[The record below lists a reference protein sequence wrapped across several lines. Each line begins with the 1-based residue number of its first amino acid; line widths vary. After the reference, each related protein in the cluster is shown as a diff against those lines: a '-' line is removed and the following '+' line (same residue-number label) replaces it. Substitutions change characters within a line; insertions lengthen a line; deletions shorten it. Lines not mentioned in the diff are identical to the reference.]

1 LTPTIIESPSFLDN
15 EKVRRIFDVFDGA
28 GEETR
33 AVGGALRNALLG
45 VPVSDVDFAT
55 TAAPQT
61 TMDRAKAAGLRPIP
75 TGFEHGTVT
84 VIVEGQPFEI
94 TTLRED
100 VETDGRRAKVRFG
113 RDFEQ
118 DALRRD
124 FTINALSCN
133 REGHIFDYADGLADM
148 EARKVRFI
156 GDAQQRVRE
165 DYLRILRFFRFH
177 AAYGEGPLD
186 GQAFHAA
193 VIEREGMHGLS
204 RERIRA
210 ELLKLLGARN
220 CAPTIA
226 IMCGAGLLLPVLA
239 GVAIPARLARVIEI
253 EHARG
258 AKADPVLRLI
268 ALGVLVREDAE
279 RLREELRLSN
289 AEAQRAQAAARALEP
304 LHGYM
309 APPQPQALRAFLYRH
324 GAEAARD
331 ALTLAQAEAGVAAHE
346 EDWAKADALVAT
358 TPRPRLPFSGA
369 DLLVRGVAPG
379 RGMGAALKAVEAL
392 WIAADFPEDAARLA
406 SLLDAALTKTDSCFF
421 TN

>member
-1 LTPTIIESPSFLDN
+1 MLASPSFLDDA
-15 EKVRRIFDVFDGA
+15 KVRRIFDVFDGA

-55 TAAPQT
+55 TALPQI
-61 TMDRAKAAGLRPIP
+61 TMDRAKAANLRAVP
-75 TGFEHGTVT
+75 TGFDHGTVT

-100 VETDGRRAKVRFG
+100 VETDGRRAKVLFG

-133 REGHIFDYADGLADM
+133 REGRIFDYADGLADIDT
-148 EARKVRFI
+148 RRVRFI

-177 AAYGEGPLD
+177 AAYGEGALD
-186 GQAFHAA
+186 AQAFHAA
-193 VIEREGMHGLS
+193 VIERDGMHNLS

-210 ELLKLLGARN
+210 ELLKLLGARH

-239 GVAIPARLARVIEI
+239 GIAIPARLAQVIDI
-253 EHARG
+253 ETARG
-258 AKADPVLRLI
+258 AKPDPVLRLI
-268 ALGVLVREDAE
+268 ALCVLVREDAE
-279 RLREELRLSN
+279 RLRAELRLSN
-289 AEAQRAQAAARALEP
+289 AEAQRALEAARALET
-304 LHGYM
+304 LHGCM
-309 APPQPQALRAFLYRH
+309 APPAADELLAFLFLR
-324 GAEAARD
+324 GRQAARD
-331 ALTLAQAEAGVAAHE
+331 ALVLAQADSGASA
-346 EDWAKADALVAT
+346 DDPRWASADAFLAQ

-369 DLLVRGVAPG
+369 DLMARGVEPG
-379 RGMGAALKAVEAL
+379 RGMGERLNSLQTLWIKAGFPQEPDALARLLDEAL
-392 WIAADFPEDAARLA
+392 LKR
-406 SLLDAALTKTDSCFF
+406 DSFF
-421 TN
+421 

>member
-1 LTPTIIESPSFLDN
+1 MRLTPATIQSPSFLDN
-15 EKVRRIFDVFDGA
+15 AKVRRIFDVFDGA

-55 TAAPQT
+55 TATPQT

-133 REGHIFDYADGLADM
+133 REGHIFDYADGLADIK
-148 EARKVRFI
+148 ARRVRFI

-177 AAYGEGPLD
+177 AAYGEGAMD
-186 GQAFHAA
+186 AQAFHAA
-193 VIEREGMHGLS
+193 VLEREGMHNLS

-210 ELLKLLGARN
+210 ELLKLLTARN
-220 CAPTIA
+220 SAPTIA

-239 GVAIPARLARVIEI
+239 GVAIPARLARVIAI

-258 AKADPVLRLI
+258 TKADPVLRLI

-289 AEAQRAQAAARALEP
+289 AEAQRALGAARALEP
-304 LHGYM
+304 LHGCTT
-309 APPQPQALRAFLYRH
+309 PPEPKDLRALLYQHGPQAM
-324 GAEAARD
+324 RD
-331 ALTLAQAEAGVAAHE
+331 ALTLAQAETGVPSRDE
-346 EDWAKADALVAT
+346 IWNGADAFLAT
-358 TPRPRLPFSGA
+358 TPKPRLPFSGA
-369 DLLVRGVAPG
+369 DLLARGVEPG
-379 RGMGAALKAVEAL
+379 RCMGDALKAVEQL
-392 WIAADFPEDAARLA
+392 WIAADFPSDAASLA
-406 SLLDAALTKTDSCFF
+406 PLLDKALTQRGA
-421 TN
+421 

>member
-1 LTPTIIESPSFLDN
+1 MRLTPTRIQSPSFLDH

-55 TAAPQT
+55 TATPQV

-133 REGHIFDYADGLADM
+133 RDGHIFDYADGLADI

-177 AAYGEGPLD
+177 AAYGEGALD
-186 GQAFHAA
+186 AQAFHAA

-210 ELLKLLGARN
+210 ELLKLLCARN
-220 CAPTIA
+220 SAPTIA
-226 IMCGAGLLLPVLA
+226 IMCGAGLLMPVLA
-239 GVAIPARLARVIEI
+239 GIAIPARLARVIEI

-258 AKADPVLRLI
+258 AKPDPVLRLI
-268 ALGVLVREDAE
+268 ALCVLVREDAE

-289 AEAQRAQAAARALEP
+289 AEAQRAQAAARALEH
-304 LHGYM
+304 LHGCP
-309 APPQPQALRAFLYRH
+309 APPQAQALRAFLYRH
-324 GAEAARD
+324 GAEAGRD
-331 ALTLAQAEAGVAAHE
+331 ALTLAQAQACVAAQ
-346 EDWAKADALVAT
+346 DPAFASADAFLAT

-369 DLLVRGVAPG
+369 DLLARGVAPG
-379 RGMGAALKAVEAL
+379 RGMGAALKTIEAL
-392 WIAADFPEDAARLA
+392 WIAANFPEDAETLARL
-406 SLLDAALTKTDSCFF
+406 LGEALTRRV
-421 TN
+421 

>member
-1 LTPTIIESPSFLDN
+1 MRLTQTTIQSPSFLDN
-15 EKVRRIFDVFDGA
+15 ERVLRIFDVFDGA

-33 AVGGALRNALLG
+33 AVGGALRNHLLG

-55 TAAPQT
+55 TATPGV

-133 REGHIFDYADGLADM
+133 REGHIFDYAEGLADI
-148 EARKVRFI
+148 EARRVRFI
-156 GDAQQRVRE
+156 GDARQRVRE

-177 AAYGEGPLD
+177 AAYGEGALD

-193 VIEREGMHGLS
+193 VLEREGMHNLS

-210 ELLKLLGARN
+210 ELLKLLTARN
-220 CAPTIA
+220 SAPTIA

-253 EHARG
+253 EHARD
-258 AKADPVLRLI
+258 AKTDPVLRLI

-289 AEAQRAQAAARALEP
+289 AEAQRALGAARALET
-304 LHGYM
+304 LHGCM
-309 APPQPQALRAFLYRH
+309 APPEPKALRPLLYQHGPQAT
-324 GAEAARD
+324 RD
-331 ALTLAQAEAGVAAHE
+331 ALTLAQAEAGVAAQD
-346 EDWAKADALVAT
+346 EDWAKAAAFAAT
-358 TPRPRLPFSGA
+358 TPKPQLPFSGA
-369 DLLVRGVAPG
+369 DLLARGVGPG
-379 RGMGAALKAVEAL
+379 RGMGEALKAVERL
-392 WIAADFPEDAARLA
+392 WIAADFPSDAATLA
-406 SLLDAALTKTDSCFF
+406 PLLDKALTQR
-421 TN
+421 N

>member
-1 LTPTIIESPSFLDN
+1 MRLTPATIQSPSFLDN
-15 EKVRRIFDVFDGA
+15 AKVRRIFDVFDGA

-55 TAAPQT
+55 TATPQV
-61 TMDRAKAAGLRPIP
+61 TMDRAKDAGLRPIP

-113 RDFEQ
+113 RDFQQ

-133 REGHIFDYADGLADM
+133 REGHIFDYTDGLADIK
-148 EARKVRFI
+148 ARRVRFI

-177 AAYGEGPLD
+177 AAYGEGALD
-186 GQAFHAA
+186 AQAFHAA
-193 VIEREGMHGLS
+193 VIEREGMHNLS

-210 ELLKLLGARN
+210 ELLKLLTARN
-220 CAPTIA
+220 SAPTIA
-226 IMCGAGLLLPVLA
+226 VMCGAGLLLPVLA
-239 GVAIPARLARVIEI
+239 GVAIPARLARVIAI

-258 AKADPVLRLI
+258 TKADPVLRLI

-289 AEAQRAQAAARALEP
+289 AEAQRALGAARALET
-304 LHGYM
+304 LHGCT
-309 APPQPQALRAFLYRH
+309 APPVPKALRALLYQH
-324 GAEAARD
+324 GSQAMCD
-331 ALTLAQAEAGVAAHE
+331 AVTLAQAEAGVPSRDEIWNEANAF
-346 EDWAKADALVAT
+346 LAT
-358 TPRPRLPFSGA
+358 TSKPQLPFSGA
-369 DLLVRGVAPG
+369 DLIARGVEPG
-379 RGMGAALKAVEAL
+379 RGMGDALKAVEQL
-392 WIAADFPEDAARLA
+392 WIAADFPSDAASLA
-406 SLLDAALTKTDSCFF
+406 PLLDKALTPRAS
-421 TN
+421 

>member
-1 LTPTIIESPSFLDN
+1 MRLSQATIQSPSFLDN

-55 TAAPQT
+55 TATPQV

-94 TTLRED
+94 TSLRED

-133 REGHIFDYADGLADM
+133 RQGHIFDYADGLADIA
-148 EARKVRFI
+148 ARKVRFI

-177 AAYGEGPLD
+177 AAYGEGTLD
-186 GQAFHAA
+186 AQAFHAA
-193 VIEREGMHGLS
+193 VLEREGMHNLS

-239 GVAIPARLARVIEI
+239 GIAIPARLARVIEI

-268 ALGVLVREDAE
+268 ALCVVVREDAE

-289 AEAQRAQAAARALEP
+289 AEAQRALAAARALER
-304 LHGYM
+304 LHGCT
-309 APPQPQALRAFLYRH
+309 APPDDGALRAFLHQH
-324 GAEAARD
+324 GAQAARD
-331 ALTLAQAEAGVAAHE
+331 ALTLAQAQACVGAQDAAF
-346 EDWAKADALVAT
+346 ASADAFLAT

-369 DLLVRGVAPG
+369 DLLARGVEPG
-379 RGMGAALKAVEAL
+379 RGMGAGLKAVEAL
-392 WIAADFPEDAARLA
+392 WIAADFPDDPARLA
-406 SLLDAALTKTDSCFF
+406 QLLDEALSRRG
-421 TN
+421 

>member
-1 LTPTIIESPSFLDN
+1 MRLTPTTIQSPSFLDH

-33 AVGGALRNALLG
+33 AVGGALRNHLLG

-55 TAAPQT
+55 TATPGVI
-61 TMDRAKAAGLRPIP
+61 MDRAKAAGLRPIP

-133 REGHIFDYADGLADM
+133 REGHIFDYADGLADI

-177 AAYGEGPLD
+177 AAYGEGALD

-193 VIEREGMHGLS
+193 VSERAGMHNLS

-210 ELLKLLGARN
+210 ELLKLLTARN
-220 CAPTIA
+220 SAPTIA

-239 GVAIPARLARVIEI
+239 GIAIPARLARVIEI
-253 EHARG
+253 EHARD

-289 AEAQRAQAAARALEP
+289 AEAQRALGAARALET
-304 LHGYM
+304 LHGCT
-309 APPQPQALRAFLYRH
+309 APPEPKALRALLYQH
-324 GAEAARD
+324 GPQATQD
-331 ALTLAQAEAGVAAHE
+331 ALTLAQAEAGVAGH
-346 EDWAKADALVAT
+346 DDVWAKAAAFAAI
-358 TPRPRLPFSGA
+358 TPKPQLPFSGA
-369 DLLVRGVAPG
+369 DLLARGVAPG
-379 RGMGAALKAVEAL
+379 RGMGEALKAVERL
-392 WIAADFPEDAARLA
+392 WIAADFPGDAATLA
-406 SLLDAALTKTDSCFF
+406 PLLDKALAQRD
-421 TN
+421 

>member
-1 LTPTIIESPSFLDN
+1 MRLTQATIQSPSFLDN
-15 EKVRRIFDVFDGA
+15 ERVLRIFDVFDGA

-33 AVGGALRNALLG
+33 AVGGALRNHLLG

-55 TAAPQT
+55 TATPGV

-133 REGHIFDYADGLADM
+133 REGHIFDYAEGLADI
-148 EARKVRFI
+148 EARRVRFI
-156 GDAQQRVRE
+156 GDARQRVRE

-177 AAYGEGPLD
+177 AAYGEGALD

-193 VIEREGMHGLS
+193 VLEREGMHNLS

-210 ELLKLLGARN
+210 ELLKLLTARN
-220 CAPTIA
+220 SAPTIA

-253 EHARG
+253 EHARD
-258 AKADPVLRLI
+258 AKTDPVLRLI

-289 AEAQRAQAAARALEP
+289 AEAQRALGAARALET
-304 LHGYM
+304 LHGCM
-309 APPQPQALRAFLYRH
+309 APPEPKALRPLLYQHGPQAT
-324 GAEAARD
+324 RD
-331 ALTLAQAEAGVAAHE
+331 ALTLAQAEAGVAAQD
-346 EDWAKADALVAT
+346 EDWAKAAAFAAT
-358 TPRPRLPFSGA
+358 TPKPQLPFSGA
-369 DLLVRGVAPG
+369 DLLARGVGPG
-379 RGMGAALKAVEAL
+379 RGMGEALKAVERL
-392 WIAADFPEDAARLA
+392 WIAADFPSDAATLA
-406 SLLDAALTKTDSCFF
+406 PLLDKALTQR
-421 TN
+421 N

>member
-1 LTPTIIESPSFLDN
+1 MRLTPATIQSPSFLDN
-15 EKVRRIFDVFDGA
+15 AKVRHIFDVFDGA

-55 TAAPQT
+55 TATPQV
-61 TMDRAKAAGLRPIP
+61 TMDRAKDAGLRPIP

-113 RDFEQ
+113 RDFQQ

-133 REGHIFDYADGLADM
+133 RGGHIFDYANGLADIK
-148 EARKVRFI
+148 ARRVRFI

-177 AAYGEGPLD
+177 AAYGEGALD
-186 GQAFHAA
+186 AQAFHAA
-193 VIEREGMHGLS
+193 VIEREGMHNLS

-210 ELLKLLGARN
+210 ELLKLLTARN
-220 CAPTIA
+220 SAPTIA
-226 IMCGAGLLLPVLA
+226 VMCGAGLLLPVLA
-239 GVAIPARLARVIEI
+239 GVAIPARLARVIAI

-258 AKADPVLRLI
+258 TKADPVLRLI

-289 AEAQRAQAAARALEP
+289 AEAQRALGAARALET
-304 LHGYM
+304 LHGCM
-309 APPQPQALRAFLYRH
+309 APPVPKALRALLYQH
-324 GAEAARD
+324 GSQAMCD
-331 ALTLAQAEAGVAAHE
+331 AVTLAQAEAGVPSRDEIWNEANAF
-346 EDWAKADALVAT
+346 LAT
-358 TPRPRLPFSGA
+358 TSKPQLPFSGA
-369 DLLVRGVAPG
+369 DLIARGVEPG
-379 RGMGAALKAVEAL
+379 RGMGDALKRVEQL
-392 WIAADFPEDAARLA
+392 WIAADFPSDAASLA
-406 SLLDAALTKTDSCFF
+406 PLLDKALTPRES
-421 TN
+421 

>member
-1 LTPTIIESPSFLDN
+1 MRLTQTTIQSPSFLDN
-15 EKVRRIFDVFDGA
+15 ERVLRIFDVFDGA

-33 AVGGALRNALLG
+33 AVGGALRNHLLG

-55 TAAPQT
+55 TATPQT

-133 REGHIFDYADGLADM
+133 REGHIFDYAEGLADI
-148 EARKVRFI
+148 EARRVRFI
-156 GDAQQRVRE
+156 GDARQRVRE

-177 AAYGEGPLD
+177 AAYGEGALD

-193 VIEREGMHGLS
+193 VLEREGMHNLS

-210 ELLKLLGARN
+210 ELLKLLTARN
-220 CAPTIA
+220 SAPTIA

-253 EHARG
+253 EHARD
-258 AKADPVLRLI
+258 AKTDPVLRLI

-289 AEAQRAQAAARALEP
+289 AEAQRALGAARALET
-304 LHGYM
+304 LHGCM
-309 APPQPQALRAFLYRH
+309 APPEPKALRPLLYQHGPQAT
-324 GAEAARD
+324 RD
-331 ALTLAQAEAGVAAHE
+331 ALTLAQAEAGVAAQD
-346 EDWAKADALVAT
+346 EDWAKAAAFAAT
-358 TPRPRLPFSGA
+358 TPKPQLPFSGA
-369 DLLVRGVAPG
+369 DLLARGVGPG
-379 RGMGAALKAVEAL
+379 RGMGEALKAVERL
-392 WIAADFPEDAARLA
+392 WIAADFPSDAATLA
-406 SLLDAALTKTDSCFF
+406 PLLDKALTQR
-421 TN
+421 N

>member
-1 LTPTIIESPSFLDN
+1 MRLTPTTIQSPSFLDN
-15 EKVRRIFDVFDGA
+15 ARVRRIFDVFDGA

-55 TAAPQT
+55 TATPQV

-133 REGHIFDYADGLADM
+133 REGHIFDYADGLADI

-177 AAYGEGPLD
+177 AAYGEGALD
-186 GQAFHAA
+186 AQAFHAC
-193 VIEREGMHGLS
+193 VIEREGMHNLS

-210 ELLKLLGARN
+210 EVLKLLGARN
-220 CAPTIA
+220 SAPTIA

-239 GVAIPARLARVIEI
+239 GIAIPARLARVIEI
-253 EHARG
+253 EHTRG
-258 AKADPVLRLI
+258 VKADPVLRLI
-268 ALGVLVREDAE
+268 ALCVLVREDAE

-289 AEAQRAQAAARALEP
+289 AEAQRAQAAARALET
-304 LHGYM
+304 LHGCA
-309 APPQPQALRAFLYRH
+309 APPQAKALRALLYQH
-324 GAEAARD
+324 GAEAIRD
-331 ALTLAQAEAGVAAHE
+331 ALTLAQAEAVVPAHD
-346 EDWAKADALVAT
+346 EDWTSADAFVAT
-358 TPRPRLPFSGA
+358 TPQPRLPFNGA
-369 DLLVRGVAPG
+369 DLLARGVAPG
-379 RGMGAALKAVEAL
+379 RGMGAALKAVERL
-392 WIAADFPEDAARLA
+392 WIAADFPGDAATLA
-406 SLLDAALTKTDSCFF
+406 QLLDKALTQQDS
-421 TN
+421 

>member
-1 LTPTIIESPSFLDN
+1 MRLTHTTIQSPSFL
-15 EKVRRIFDVFDGA
+15 EHAKVRRIFDVFDGA

-33 AVGGALRNALLG
+33 AVGGALRNALLR

-55 TAAPQT
+55 TAAPQV

-94 TTLRED
+94 TSLRED

-133 REGHIFDYADGLADM
+133 RDGQIFDYADGLADI

-177 AAYGEGPLD
+177 AAYGEGALD

-193 VIEREGMHGLS
+193 VIEREGMHNLS

-210 ELLKLLGARN
+210 ELLKLMGARN
-220 CAPTIA
+220 SAPTIT

-239 GVAIPARLARVIEI
+239 GIAIPARLARVIEI
-253 EHARG
+253 EQARG
-258 AKADPVLRLI
+258 AKADPVMRLI
-268 ALGVLVREDAE
+268 ALCVLVREDGE

-289 AEAQRAQAAARALEP
+289 AEALRALGAARALEK
-304 LHGYM
+304 LHGLM
-309 APPQPQALRAFLYRH
+309 TPPDHGALRAFLYQH
-324 GAEAARD
+324 GPQAARD
-331 ALTLAQAEAGVAAHE
+331 ALTLAQAEACVGAQDAAF
-346 EDWAKADALVAT
+346 ASADAFLAHA
-358 TPRPRLPFSGA
+358 PRPRLPFSGA
-369 DLLVRGVAPG
+369 DLLARGVEPG
-379 RGMGAALKAVEAL
+379 RGMGAALKSVEAL
-392 WIAADFPEDAARLA
+392 WIAAGFPDDPARLA
-406 SLLDAALTKTDSCFF
+406 QLLDTALAQPD
-421 TN
+421 

>member
-1 LTPTIIESPSFLDN
+1 MRLTQATIQSPSFLDN
-15 EKVRRIFDVFDGA
+15 ERVLRIFDVFDGA

-33 AVGGALRNALLG
+33 AVGGALRNHLLG

-55 TAAPQT
+55 TATPQT

-133 REGHIFDYADGLADM
+133 RDGHIFDYAEGLADI

-177 AAYGEGPLD
+177 AAYGEGALD

-193 VIEREGMHGLS
+193 VLEREGMHNLS

-210 ELLKLLGARN
+210 ELLKLLTARN
-220 CAPTIA
+220 SAPTIA

-253 EHARG
+253 EHARD
-258 AKADPVLRLI
+258 AKTDPVLRLI

-289 AEAQRAQAAARALEP
+289 AEAQRALGAARALEA
-304 LHGYM
+304 LHGCM
-309 APPQPQALRAFLYRH
+309 APPEPKALRPLLYQHGPQAT
-324 GAEAARD
+324 RD
-331 ALTLAQAEAGVAAHE
+331 ALTLAQAEAGVAAQD
-346 EDWAKADALVAT
+346 EDWAKAAAFAAT
-358 TPRPRLPFSGA
+358 TPKPQLPFSGA
-369 DLLVRGVAPG
+369 DLLARGVGPG
-379 RGMGAALKAVEAL
+379 RGMGEALKAVERL
-392 WIAADFPEDAARLA
+392 WIAADFPSDAATLA
-406 SLLDAALTKTDSCFF
+406 PLLDKALTQR
-421 TN
+421 N

>member
-1 LTPTIIESPSFLDN
+1 MRLIPAQIESPSFLDD
-15 EKVRRIFDVFDGA
+15 EKVRRIFGVFDGA

-55 TAAPQT
+55 TATPQV

-94 TTLRED
+94 TSLRED

-113 RDFEQ
+113 RDFKQ

-133 REGHIFDYADGLADM
+133 RDGHIFDYADGLADIA
-148 EARKVRFI
+148 ARRVRFI

-177 AAYGEGPLD
+177 AAYGEGALD
-186 GQAFHAA
+186 AQAFHAA
-193 VIEREGMHGLS
+193 VIEREGMHNLS

-253 EHARG
+253 DHARG
-258 AKADPVLRLI
+258 AKADPLLRLI
-268 ALGVLVREDAE
+268 ALCVLVREDAE
-279 RLREELRLSN
+279 RLRNELRLSN
-289 AEAQRAQAAARALEP
+289 AEAQRAHAAAQALEQLHGCTAPPEPKVLRAL
-304 LHGYM
+304 LYQHGS
-309 APPQPQALRAFLYRH
+309 QAM
-324 GAEAARD
+324 RD
-331 ALTLAQAEAGVAAHE
+331 ALALAQAEADVSTLDEIWTG
-346 EDWAKADALVAT
+346 ADAFAAT
-358 TPRPRLPFSGA
+358 TPRPQLPFSGA
-369 DLLVRGVAPG
+369 DLLARSVAPG
-379 RGMGAALKAVEAL
+379 RGMGEALKAMERL
-392 WIAADFPEDAARLA
+392 WIAADFPTDAATLTD
-406 SLLDAALTKTDSCFF
+406 LLDKALTQRD
-421 TN
+421 

>member
-1 LTPTIIESPSFLDN
+1 MRLTSAHPSFLDDAR
-15 EKVRRIFDVFDGA
+15 VRRVFAVFDGA

-33 AVGGALRNALLG
+33 VVGGALRNALLG
-45 VPVSDVDFAT
+45 SPVSDVDFAT
-55 TAAPQT
+55 TASPQT
-61 TMDRAKAAGLRPIP
+61 TMDRAVAAGLRPIP

-133 REGHIFDYADGLADM
+133 RDGDIFDYTDGLADI
-148 EARKVRFI
+148 EARRVRFI
-156 GDAQQRVRE
+156 GDARQRVRE

-186 GQAFHAA
+186 QGAFHAA
-193 VIEREGMHGLS
+193 VIEREGMHNLS

-210 ELLKLLGARN
+210 ELMKLLEARN

-239 GVAIPARLARVIEI
+239 GVALPARLARVIEI

-258 AKADPVLRLI
+258 AKTDPMLRLI
-268 ALGVLVREDAE
+268 ALCVLVREDAE

-289 AEAQRAQAAARALEP
+289 AEAQRAKMAAQALEKLHGATTAPQAKQLRAL
-304 LHGYM
+304 
-309 APPQPQALRAFLYRH
+309 LYRH
-324 GAEAARD
+324 GAQATRD
-331 ALTLAQAEAGVAAHE
+331 ALILAQAQAA
-346 EDWAKADALVAT
+346 VAT
-358 TPRPRLPFSGA
+358 NDDAFAEACAFISSTPKPQPPFSGA
-369 DLLVRGVAPG
+369 DLMARGLTAG
-379 RGMGAALKAVEAL
+379 KSMGAALKRFETL
-392 WIAADFPEDAARLA
+392 WIEADFPGDAV
-406 SLLDAALTKTDSCFF
+406 LLEKLLEEALTQQ
-421 TN
+421 N

>member
-1 LTPTIIESPSFLDN
+1 MRLTPTRIESPSFLDN
-15 EKVRRIFDVFDGA
+15 AKVRRIFDVFDGA

-33 AVGGALRNALLG
+33 AVGGALRNNLLG

-55 TAAPQT
+55 TALPQT

-133 REGHIFDYADGLADM
+133 REGHIFDYADGLADI
-148 EARKVRFI
+148 EARRVRFI

-177 AAYGEGPLD
+177 AAYGQGALD

-193 VIEREGMHGLS
+193 VLEREGMHNLS

-210 ELLKLLGARN
+210 ELLKLLTARN
-220 CAPTIA
+220 SAPTIA

-239 GVAIPARLARVIEI
+239 GIAIPARLARVIEI
-253 EHARG
+253 EHARET
-258 AKADPVLRLI
+258 KADPVLRLI

-289 AEAQRAQAAARALEP
+289 GEAQRALGAAGALEK
-304 LHGYM
+304 LHGRT
-309 APPQPQALRAFLYRH
+309 APPDDGALRAFLYQH
-324 GAEAARD
+324 GPQAARD
-331 ALTLAQAEAGVAAHE
+331 ALTLAQAEAGVAT
-346 EDWAKADALVAT
+346 EDPLWGDADAFLAR

-369 DLLVRGVAPG
+369 DLLARGVEPG
-379 RGMGAALKAVEAL
+379 RGMGAALKSVEAL
-392 WIAADFPEDAARLA
+392 WIAAGFPDDPARLA
-406 SLLDAALTKTDSCFF
+406 QLLDKALAQPD
-421 TN
+421 

>member
-1 LTPTIIESPSFLDN
+1 MLASPSFLDDA
-15 EKVRRIFDVFDGA
+15 KVKRIFDVFDGA

-55 TAAPQT
+55 TALPQI
-61 TMDRAKAAGLRPIP
+61 TMDRAKAANLRAVP
-75 TGFEHGTVT
+75 TGFDHGTVT

-100 VETDGRRAKVRFG
+100 VETDGRRAKVLFG

-124 FTINALSCN
+124 FTINALSCD
-133 REGHIFDYADGLADM
+133 RAGRIFDYADGLADM
-148 EARKVRFI
+148 DARRVRFI

-186 GQAFHAA
+186 AQAFHAA
-193 VIEREGMHGLS
+193 VIEREGMHNLS

-210 ELLKLLGARN
+210 ELLKLLGARH

-239 GVAIPARLARVIEI
+239 GIAIPARLARVIDI
-253 EHARG
+253 ESARG
-258 AKADPVLRLI
+258 ATADPVLRLI
-268 ALGVLVREDAE
+268 ALCVLVREDAE
-279 RLREELRLSN
+279 RLRAELRLSN
-289 AEAQRAQAAARALEP
+289 AEAQRALEAARALET
-304 LHGYM
+304 LHGCM
-309 APPQPQALRAFLYRH
+309 APPEAKTLRAFLYPH
-324 GAEAARD
+324 GREAARD
-331 ALTLAQAEAGVAAHE
+331 ALMLAQAEAGASAHASR
-346 EDWAKADALVAT
+346 WASADAFLAQ
-358 TPRPRLPFSGA
+358 TPKPRLPFSGA
-369 DLLVRGVAPG
+369 DLLARGVAPG
-379 RGMGAALKAVEAL
+379 RGMGEALKTIEAL
-392 WIAADFPEDAARLA
+392 WVGADFPDDPATLARL
-406 SLLDAALTKTDSCFF
+406 LDEALTQHS
-421 TN
+421 

>member
-1 LTPTIIESPSFLDN
+1 MRLTQATIQSPSFLDN
-15 EKVRRIFDVFDGA
+15 ERVLRIFDVFDGA

-33 AVGGALRNALLG
+33 AVGGALRNHLLG
-45 VPVSDVDFAT
+45 VPVSDEDFAT
-55 TAAPQT
+55 TATPQT

-133 REGHIFDYADGLADM
+133 RDGHIFDYAEGLADI

-177 AAYGEGPLD
+177 AAYGEGALD

-193 VIEREGMHGLS
+193 VLEREGMHNLS

-210 ELLKLLGARN
+210 ELLKLLTARN
-220 CAPTIA
+220 SAPTIA

-253 EHARG
+253 EHARD
-258 AKADPVLRLI
+258 AKTDPVLRLI

-289 AEAQRAQAAARALEP
+289 AEAQRALGAARALEA
-304 LHGYM
+304 LHGCM
-309 APPQPQALRAFLYRH
+309 APPEPKALRPLLYQHGPQAT
-324 GAEAARD
+324 RD
-331 ALTLAQAEAGVAAHE
+331 ALTLAQAEAGVAAQD
-346 EDWAKADALVAT
+346 EDWAKAAAFAAT
-358 TPRPRLPFSGA
+358 TPKPQLPFSGA
-369 DLLVRGVAPG
+369 DLLARGVAPG
-379 RGMGAALKAVEAL
+379 RGMGEALKAVERL
-392 WIAADFPEDAARLA
+392 WIAADFPGDAATLA
-406 SLLDAALTKTDSCFF
+406 PLLDKALTQR
-421 TN
+421 N

>member
-1 LTPTIIESPSFLDN
+1 MRLTQATIQSPSFLDN
-15 EKVRRIFDVFDGA
+15 ERVLRIFDVFDGA

-33 AVGGALRNALLG
+33 AVGGALRNHLLG

-55 TAAPQT
+55 TATPQT

-133 REGHIFDYADGLADM
+133 RDGHIFDYANGLADI

-177 AAYGEGPLD
+177 AAYGEGALD
-186 GQAFHAA
+186 AQAFHAC
-193 VIEREGMHGLS
+193 VIEREGMHSLS

-210 ELLKLLGARN
+210 EMLKLLGARN

-239 GVAIPARLARVIEI
+239 GIAIPARLARVIKI

-258 AKADPVLRLI
+258 TKADPVLRLI
-268 ALGVLVREDAE
+268 ALCVLVREDAA

-289 AEAQRAQAAARALEP
+289 AEAQRALAAAQALET
-304 LHGYM
+304 LHGCM
-309 APPQPQALRAFLYRH
+309 APPEPKALRALLYQH
-324 GAEAARD
+324 GPQTTRD
-331 ALTLAQAEAGVAAHE
+331 VLALAQAEAGVAAH
-346 EDWAKADALVAT
+346 DDIWARADALVAT
-358 TPRPRLPFSGA
+358 TPQPRLPFSGA
-369 DLLVRGVAPG
+369 DLLARGVAPG
-379 RGMGAALKAVEAL
+379 RGMGAALKTVERL
-392 WIAADFPEDAARLA
+392 WIAADFPGDAATLA
-406 SLLDAALTKTDSCFF
+406 PLLDKALTQQD
-421 TN
+421 

>member
-1 LTPTIIESPSFLDN
+1 MRLSDRPSFLDDAR
-15 EKVRRIFDVFDGA
+15 VRRIFAVFDGA

-33 AVGGALRNALLG
+33 VVGGALRNALLG
-45 VPVSDVDFAT
+45 APVADVDFAT
-55 TAAPQT
+55 TASPQT
-61 TMDRAKAAGLRPIP
+61 TLDRAVAAGLRAIP

-94 TTLRED
+94 TSLRED

-124 FTINALSCN
+124 FTINALSCG
-133 REGHIFDYADGLADM
+133 RDGHIFDYAQGLADIA
-148 EARKVRFI
+148 ARRVRFI
-156 GDAQQRVRE
+156 GDAGQRVRE

-186 GQAFHAA
+186 AEAFHAA
-193 VIEREGMHGLS
+193 VIEREGMHNLS

-210 ELLKLLGARN
+210 ELMKLLEARH

-253 EHARG
+253 EAARG
-258 AKADPVLRLI
+258 SRADPLLRLI
-268 ALGVLVREDAE
+268 ALCVLVREDAE

-289 AEAQRAQAAARALEP
+289 AEAQRAQAAARALEA
-304 LHGYM
+304 LHGLAR
-309 APPQPQALRAFLYRH
+309 APQEKELRALLYRH
-324 GAEAARD
+324 GAQAARD
-331 ALTLAQAEAGVAAHE
+331 ALTLAQAEGGIDAHDEAFAG
-346 EDWAKADALVAT
+346 ADAFLKV
-358 TPRPRLPFSGA
+358 TPKPQPPFTGA
-369 DLLVRGVAPG
+369 DLLARGMTPG
-379 RGMGAALKAVEAL
+379 RAMGAALKRFEAL
-392 WIAADFPEDAARLA
+392 WIAADFPGDQEALA
-406 SLLDAALTKTDSCFF
+406 ELLDRALAQG
-421 TN
+421 N

>member
-1 LTPTIIESPSFLDN
+1 MRLTSAHPSFLDDAR
-15 EKVRRIFDVFDGA
+15 VRRVFAVFDGA

-33 AVGGALRNALLG
+33 VVGGALRNALLG
-45 VPVSDVDFAT
+45 APVSDVDFAT
-55 TAAPQT
+55 TASPQV
-61 TMDRAKAAGLRPIP
+61 TMDRAVSAGLRPIP

-94 TTLRED
+94 TSLRED

-124 FTINALSCN
+124 FTINALSCD
-133 REGHIFDYADGLADM
+133 RDGKIYDYADGMADIA
-148 EARKVRFI
+148 ARRVRFI
-156 GDAQQRVRE
+156 GDAIQRVRE

-186 GQAFHAA
+186 AEAFHAS
-193 VIEREGMHGLS
+193 VIEREGMHNLS

-210 ELLKLLGARN
+210 ELMKLLEARN
-220 CAPTIA
+220 SAQTIA

-239 GVAIPARLARVIEI
+239 GVAAPARLKRVIEI

-258 AKADPVLRLI
+258 AKGDPVLRLI
-268 ALGVLVREDAE
+268 ALCTLVREDAQ

-289 AEAQRAQAAARALEP
+289 AEAQRAEAAARALEK
-304 LHGYM
+304 LHGLTA
-309 APPQPQALRAFLYRH
+309 APQEKDLRALLYRY

-331 ALTLAQAEAGVAAHE
+331 ALTLAQAEACV
-346 EDWAKADALVAT
+346 DADDTGFKNAEAFLRQ
-358 TPRPRLPFSGA
+358 TPKPRLPFGGA
-369 DLLVRGVAPG
+369 DLAARGVAPG
-379 RGMGAALKAVEAL
+379 RGMGEALKRFEAL
-392 WIAADFPEDAARLA
+392 WIAADFPDDAAVL
-406 SLLDAALTKTDSCFF
+406 SVLLDQALVKR
-421 TN
+421 N

>member
-1 LTPTIIESPSFLDN
+1 MRLTQAKIESPSFLDN
-15 EKVRRIFDVFDGA
+15 ERVRRIFDVFDGA

-33 AVGGALRNALLG
+33 AVGGALRNHLLG

-55 TAAPQT
+55 TALPQT

-133 REGHIFDYADGLADM
+133 REGHIFDYAEGLADI
-148 EARKVRFI
+148 EARRVRFI

-177 AAYGEGPLD
+177 AAYGEGALD
-186 GQAFHAA
+186 GRAFHAA
-193 VIEREGMHGLS
+193 VLEREGMHNLS

-210 ELLKLLGARN
+210 ELLKLLTARN
-220 CAPTIA
+220 SAPTIA

-253 EHARG
+253 EHARD

-268 ALGVLVREDAE
+268 ALGVLVREDAA

-289 AEAQRAQAAARALEP
+289 AEAQRALGAARALET
-304 LHGYM
+304 LHGCT
-309 APPQPQALRAFLYRH
+309 APPQAHALRALLYQH
-324 GAEAARD
+324 GPQATRD
-331 ALTLAQAEAGVAAHE
+331 ALILAQAEAGFAAQD
-346 EDWAKADALVAT
+346 EDWAMADAFAAT
-358 TPRPRLPFSGA
+358 TPQPRLPFSGA

-379 RGMGAALKAVEAL
+379 RGMGEALKAVERL
-392 WIAADFPEDAARLA
+392 WIAADFPGDAATLA
-406 SLLDAALTKTDSCFF
+406 PLLDKALTQRD
-421 TN
+421 

>member
-1 LTPTIIESPSFLDN
+1 MTRTRIQSPSFLDSA
-15 EKVRRIFDVFDGA
+15 KVRRIFDVFDGA

-33 AVGGALRNALLG
+33 PVGGALRNALLE

-55 TAAPQT
+55 TALPQV
-61 TMDRAKAAGLRPIP
+61 TMDRAKTAGLRAIP

-100 VETDGRRAKVRFG
+100 VETDGRRAKVLFG

-124 FTINALSCN
+124 FTINALSCD
-133 REGHIFDYADGLADM
+133 REGRIFDYADGLADIA
-148 EARKVRFI
+148 ARKVRFI

-177 AAYGEGPLD
+177 AAYGEGALD
-186 GQAFHAA
+186 AQAFHAA
-193 VIEREGMHGLS
+193 VIERAGMHNLS

-220 CAPTIA
+220 CAPTLA

-239 GVAIPARLARVIEI
+239 GVAIPARLARVIGI
-253 EHARG
+253 ETERG

-268 ALGVLVREDAE
+268 ALCVLVREDAE
-279 RLREELRLSN
+279 RLRAELRLSN
-289 AEAQRAQAAARALEP
+289 GEAQRALAGARALET
-304 LHGYM
+304 LHGRM
-309 APPQPQALRAFLYRH
+309 TPPDDGALRAFLHQH
-324 GAEAARD
+324 GPQAARD
-331 ALTLAQAEAGVAAHE
+331 ALTLAQAEAGVAA
-346 EDWAKADALVAT
+346 DDPLWIDADAFLAQ

-369 DLLVRGVAPG
+369 DLLARGVEPG
-379 RGMGAALKAVEAL
+379 RGMGAALKSLEAL
-392 WIAADFPEDAARLA
+392 WIAAGFPDDPARLA
-406 SLLDAALTKTDSCFF
+406 QLLDKALAQPD
-421 TN
+421 

>member
-1 LTPTIIESPSFLDN
+1 MRLTPTTIQSPSFLDN

-55 TAAPQT
+55 TATPQG
-61 TMDRAKAAGLRPIP
+61 TMERAKAAGLRPIP

-133 REGHIFDYADGLADM
+133 REGHIFDYADGLADI
-148 EARKVRFI
+148 EARRVRFI
-156 GDAQQRVRE
+156 GDARQRVRE

-177 AAYGEGPLD
+177 AAYGEGALD

-193 VIEREGMHGLS
+193 VIERKGMHNLS

-210 ELLKLLGARN
+210 ELLKLLGGRN

-239 GVAIPARLARVIEI
+239 GIAIPARLVRVIEI

-258 AKADPVLRLI
+258 TRADPVLRLI
-268 ALGVLVREDAE
+268 ALCVLVREDAE

-289 AEAQRAQAAARALEP
+289 AEAQRALGAARALET
-304 LHGYM
+304 LHGCT
-309 APPQPQALRAFLYRH
+309 APPEAGALRAFLYQH
-324 GAEAARD
+324 GAQGARD
-331 ALTLAQAEAGVAAHE
+331 ALTLAQAQACVGAQDAAF
-346 EDWAKADALVAT
+346 ASAAAFLAI

-369 DLLVRGVAPG
+369 DLLARGVQPG
-379 RGMGAALKAVEAL
+379 RGMGAALKSVEAL
-392 WIAADFPEDAARLA
+392 WIAADFPDDPARLGQ
-406 SLLDAALTKTDSCFF
+406 LLDMALAQPD
-421 TN
+421 

>member
-1 LTPTIIESPSFLDN
+1 MRLTQATIQSPSFLDN
-15 EKVRRIFDVFDGA
+15 ERVLRIFDVFDGA

-33 AVGGALRNALLG
+33 AVGGALRNHLLG

-55 TAAPQT
+55 TATPQT

-133 REGHIFDYADGLADM
+133 RDGHIFDYAEGLADI

-177 AAYGEGPLD
+177 AAYGEGALD

-193 VIEREGMHGLS
+193 VLEREGMHNLS

-210 ELLKLLGARN
+210 ELLKLLTARN
-220 CAPTIA
+220 SAPTIA

-253 EHARG
+253 EHARD
-258 AKADPVLRLI
+258 AKTDPVLRLI

-289 AEAQRAQAAARALEP
+289 AEAQRALGAARALET
-304 LHGYM
+304 LHGCM
-309 APPQPQALRAFLYRH
+309 APPEPKALRPLLYQHGPQAT
-324 GAEAARD
+324 RD
-331 ALTLAQAEAGVAAHE
+331 ALTLAQAEAGVAAQD
-346 EDWAKADALVAT
+346 EDWAKAAAFAAT
-358 TPRPRLPFSGA
+358 TPKPQLPFSGA
-369 DLLVRGVAPG
+369 DLLARGVGPG
-379 RGMGAALKAVEAL
+379 RGMGEALKAVERL
-392 WIAADFPEDAARLA
+392 WIAADFPSDAATLA
-406 SLLDAALTKTDSCFF
+406 PLLDKALTQR
-421 TN
+421 N

>member
-1 LTPTIIESPSFLDN
+1 MRLTQTTIQSPSFLDN
-15 EKVRRIFDVFDGA
+15 ERVLRIFDVFDGA

-33 AVGGALRNALLG
+33 AVGGALRNHLLG

-55 TAAPQT
+55 TATPQT

-133 REGHIFDYADGLADM
+133 RDGHIFDYAEGLADI

-177 AAYGEGPLD
+177 AAYGEGALD

-193 VIEREGMHGLS
+193 VLEREGMHNLS

-210 ELLKLLGARN
+210 ELLKLLTARN
-220 CAPTIA
+220 SAPTIA

-253 EHARG
+253 EHARD
-258 AKADPVLRLI
+258 AKTDPVLRLI

-289 AEAQRAQAAARALEP
+289 AEAQRALGAARALEA
-304 LHGYM
+304 LHGCM
-309 APPQPQALRAFLYRH
+309 APPEPKALRPLLYQHGPQAT
-324 GAEAARD
+324 RD
-331 ALTLAQAEAGVAAHE
+331 ALTLAQAEAGVAAQD
-346 EDWAKADALVAT
+346 EDWAKAAAFAAT
-358 TPRPRLPFSGA
+358 TPKPQLPFSGA
-369 DLLVRGVAPG
+369 DLLARGVGPG
-379 RGMGAALKAVEAL
+379 RGMGEALKAVERL
-392 WIAADFPEDAARLA
+392 WIAADFPSDAATLA
-406 SLLDAALTKTDSCFF
+406 PLLDKALTQR
-421 TN
+421 N

>member
-1 LTPTIIESPSFLDN
+1 MRLTQATIQSPSFLDN
-15 EKVRRIFDVFDGA
+15 ERVLRIFDVFDGA

-33 AVGGALRNALLG
+33 AVGGALRNHLLG

-55 TAAPQT
+55 TATPQT

-133 REGHIFDYADGLADM
+133 RDGHIFDYANGLADI

-177 AAYGEGPLD
+177 AAYGEGALD

-193 VIEREGMHGLS
+193 VLEREGMHNLS

-210 ELLKLLGARN
+210 ELLKLLTARN
-220 CAPTIA
+220 SAPTIA

-253 EHARG
+253 EHARD
-258 AKADPVLRLI
+258 AKTDPVLRLI

-289 AEAQRAQAAARALEP
+289 AEAQRALGAARALET
-304 LHGYM
+304 LHGCM
-309 APPQPQALRAFLYRH
+309 APPEPKALRPLLYQHGPQAT
-324 GAEAARD
+324 RD
-331 ALTLAQAEAGVAAHE
+331 ALTLAQAEAGVAAQD
-346 EDWAKADALVAT
+346 EDWAKAAAFAAT
-358 TPRPRLPFSGA
+358 TPKPQLPFSGA
-369 DLLVRGVAPG
+369 DLLARGVGPG
-379 RGMGAALKAVEAL
+379 RGMGEALKAVERL
-392 WIAADFPEDAARLA
+392 WIAADFPSDAATLA
-406 SLLDAALTKTDSCFF
+406 PLLDKALTQR
-421 TN
+421 N

>member
-1 LTPTIIESPSFLDN
+1 MRLTPTRIESPSFLDN
-15 EKVRRIFDVFDGA
+15 ERVRRIFDVFDGA

-33 AVGGALRNALLG
+33 TVGGALRNHLLG

-55 TAAPQT
+55 TATPGV

-133 REGHIFDYADGLADM
+133 REGYIFDYADGLADI

-177 AAYGEGPLD
+177 AAYGEGALD

-193 VIEREGMHGLS
+193 VLEREGMHNLS

-210 ELLKLLGARN
+210 EVLKLLTARN
-220 CAPTIA
+220 SAPTIA

-239 GVAIPARLARVIEI
+239 GIAIPARLARVIEI
-253 EHARG
+253 EGARN

-268 ALGVLVREDAE
+268 GLCVLVREDAE

-289 AEAQRAQAAARALEP
+289 AEAQRALGAARALET
-304 LHGYM
+304 LHVCT
-309 APPQPQALRAFLYRH
+309 APPDEKALRALLYQH
-324 GAEAARD
+324 GPQATRD
-331 ALTLAQAEAGVAAHE
+331 GLTLAQAEAGVAAHDE
-346 EDWAKADALVAT
+346 VWTKADAFVAT
-358 TPRPRLPFSGA
+358 TPKPQLPFSGA
-369 DLLVRGVAPG
+369 DLLARGVAPG
-379 RGMGAALKAVEAL
+379 RGMGAALKAVETL
-392 WIAADFPEDAARLA
+392 WIAADFPGDAATLA
-406 SLLDAALTKTDSCFF
+406 PLLDKALAEQD
-421 TN
+421 

>member
-1 LTPTIIESPSFLDN
+1 MRLTQTRLERPSFLDDA
-15 EKVRRIFDVFDGA
+15 KVRRIFAVFDGE

-45 VPVSDVDFAT
+45 APVADVDFAT
-55 TAAPQT
+55 TASPQI
-61 TMDRAKAAGLRPIP
+61 TMDRAVTAGLRPIP

-124 FTINALSCN
+124 FTINALSCDRN
-133 REGHIFDYADGLADM
+133 GHIFDYADGLADIT
-148 EARKVRFI
+148 ARRVRFI
-156 GDAQQRVRE
+156 GDARQRVRE

-186 GQAFHAA
+186 AQAFHAA
-193 VIEREGMHGLS
+193 VIEREGMHNLS

-210 ELLKLLGARN
+210 ELMKLLEARH

-239 GVAIPARLARVIEI
+239 GVAIPARLERVIEI

-258 AKADPVLRLI
+258 GKADPVLRLI
-268 ALGVLVREDAE
+268 ALCVLVREDAE

-289 AEAQRAQAAARALEP
+289 AEAQRAQSAARALEK
-304 LHGYM
+304 LHGVTT
-309 APPQPQALRAFLYRH
+309 APSAKEIRALLFSH
-324 GAEAARD
+324 GAQAARD
-331 ALTLAQAEAGVAAHE
+331 ALTLAQAEAGIGPLDNAFAG
-346 EDWAKADALVAT
+346 ADAFLKS
-358 TPRPRLPFSGA
+358 TPKPQPPFSGA
-369 DLLVRGVAPG
+369 DLMARGVAAG
-379 RGMGAALKAVEAL
+379 KGMGEALKRFEAL
-392 WIAADFPEDAARLA
+392 WVEADFPGDPATLA
-406 SLLDAALTKTDSCFF
+406 KLLDEALAAQ
-421 TN
+421 N

>member
-1 LTPTIIESPSFLDN
+1 MRLTQATIQSPSFLDN
-15 EKVRRIFDVFDGA
+15 ERVLRIFDVFDGA

-33 AVGGALRNALLG
+33 AVGGALRNHLLG

-55 TAAPQT
+55 TATPQT

-133 REGHIFDYADGLADM
+133 RDGHIFDYAEGLADI

-177 AAYGEGPLD
+177 AAYGEGALD

-193 VIEREGMHGLS
+193 VLEREGMHNLS

-210 ELLKLLGARN
+210 ELLKLLTARN
-220 CAPTIA
+220 SAPTIA

-253 EHARG
+253 EHARD
-258 AKADPVLRLI
+258 AKTDPVLRLI

-289 AEAQRAQAAARALEP
+289 VEAQRALGAARALEA
-304 LHGYM
+304 LHGCM
-309 APPQPQALRAFLYRH
+309 APPEPKALRPLLYQHGPQAT
-324 GAEAARD
+324 RD
-331 ALTLAQAEAGVAAHE
+331 ALTLAQAEAGVAAQD
-346 EDWAKADALVAT
+346 EDWAKAAAFAAT
-358 TPRPRLPFSGA
+358 TPKPQLPFSGA
-369 DLLVRGVAPG
+369 DLLARGVGPG
-379 RGMGAALKAVEAL
+379 RGMGEALKAVERL
-392 WIAADFPEDAARLA
+392 WIAADFPSDAATLA
-406 SLLDAALTKTDSCFF
+406 PLLDKALTQR
-421 TN
+421 N

>member
-1 LTPTIIESPSFLDN
+1 MRLSPSQIKSPSFLDD

-55 TAAPQT
+55 TATPQV

-94 TTLRED
+94 TSLRED

-113 RDFEQ
+113 RDFKQ

-133 REGHIFDYADGLADM
+133 RDGHIFDYADGLADIA
-148 EARKVRFI
+148 ARKVRFI

-177 AAYGEGPLD
+177 AAYGEGALD
-186 GQAFHAA
+186 AQAFHAC
-193 VIEREGMHGLS
+193 VIERAGMHNLS

-226 IMCGAGLLLPVLA
+226 TMCGAGLLLPVLA
-239 GVAIPARLARVIEI
+239 GVAMPARLARVIEI

-258 AKADPVLRLI
+258 TKADPMLRLI
-268 ALGVLVREDAE
+268 ALCVLVREDAE

-289 AEAQRAQAAARALEP
+289 AQAQRAQAAAQALET
-304 LHGYM
+304 LHGCM
-309 APPQPQALRAFLYRH
+309 APPQAQDLRALLYQH
-324 GAEAARD
+324 GAQSIRD
-331 ALTLAQAEAGVAAHE
+331 ALTLAQAEAGVPAHE
-346 EDWAKADALVAT
+346 ADWAKADALLAT
-358 TPRPRLPFSGA
+358 TPKPQLPFSGA
-369 DLLVRGVAPG
+369 DLLARGVTPG
-379 RGMGAALKAVEAL
+379 RGMGATLKAVERL
-392 WIAADFPEDAARLA
+392 WIAADFPSDAATLA
-406 SLLDAALTKTDSCFF
+406 HLLDKALSQQDS
-421 TN
+421 

>member
-1 LTPTIIESPSFLDN
+1 MGLTPSRIESPSFLDN

-28 GEETR
+28 GQETR

-61 TMDRAKAAGLRPIP
+61 TMDRARAAGLRPVP

-113 RDFEQ
+113 RDFQQ

-124 FTINALSCN
+124 FTINALSCD
-133 REGHIFDYADGLADM
+133 RDGHIFDYAGGLADM
-148 EARKVRFI
+148 NARRVRFI
-156 GDAQQRVRE
+156 GDAQQRLRE

-186 GQAFHAA
+186 AQAFHAA
-193 VIEREGMHGLS
+193 VIEREGMHTLS

-210 ELLKLLGARN
+210 ELLKLLAARN

-239 GVAIPARLARVIEI
+239 GVAIPARLARVIDI
-253 EHARG
+253 EGARG
-258 AKADPVLRLI
+258 ASADPVLRLI
-268 ALGVLVREDAE
+268 ALCVVVREDAE
-279 RLREELRLSN
+279 RLRGELRLSN
-289 AEAQRAQAAARALEP
+289 AEADRARAAASALEK
-304 LHGYM
+304 LHGCRT
-309 APPQPQALRAFLYRH
+309 PPGAADLRAFLYLH
-324 GAEAARD
+324 GAAAARD
-331 ALTLAQAEAGVAAHE
+331 ALTLAQAEAGAAAQ
-346 EDWAKADALVAT
+346 DPLWTDADAFLAQ
-358 TPRPRLPFSGA
+358 TPRPQLPFSGA
-369 DLLVRGVAPG
+369 DLLKRGMAPG
-379 RGMGAALKAVEAL
+379 VGMGETLKILQTRWME
-392 WIAADFPEDAARLA
+392 ADFPGDPTTLARL
-406 SLLDAALTKTDSCFF
+406 LDETLARRD
-421 TN
+421 

>member
-1 LTPTIIESPSFLDN
+1 MRLNPARLEGPSFLDDA
-15 EKVRRIFDVFDGA
+15 KVRRIFATFDGA

-55 TAAPQT
+55 TALPQV
-61 TMDRAKAAGLRPIP
+61 TMERAKAAKLRAIP

-100 VETDGRRAKVRFG
+100 VETDGRRAKVLFG
-113 RDFEQ
+113 RSFES

-124 FTINALSCN
+124 FTINALSCDRN
-133 REGHIFDYADGLADM
+133 GHIFDYADGLADLA
-148 EARKVRFI
+148 ARRVRFI

-186 GQAFHAA
+186 ALAFHAA
-193 VIEREGMHGLS
+193 VTEREGMHNLS

-210 ELLKLLGARN
+210 EVLKLLAARN

-239 GVAIPARLARVIEI
+239 GIAVPARLARLIAIER
-253 EHARG
+253 ARG

-268 ALGVLVREDAE
+268 ALCVLVREDAE

-289 AEAQRAQAAARALEP
+289 GEAQRAQAAARALET
-304 LHGYM
+304 LHGC
-309 APPQPQALRAFLYRH
+309 ARPPEAADLRAFLYRH
-324 GAEAARD
+324 GAQGARD
-331 ALTLAQAEAGVAAHE
+331 ALTLAQAEAG
-346 EDWAKADALVAT
+346 ADAHDGAWANADAFLAQ
-358 TPRPRLPFSGA
+358 TPKPQSPYSGA
-369 DLLVRGVAPG
+369 DLSARGIAPG
-379 RGMGAALKAVEAL
+379 RGMGEALKAVEAL
-392 WIAADFPEDAARLA
+392 WIKADFPTDPATLTR
-406 SLLDAALTKTDSCFF
+406 LLDEALAQRH
-421 TN
+421 